1 MQGKLGVIK
10 MKRFSW
16 SILFSL
22 TIILTACGSLPP
34 TVAAPTTP
42 APVETVSIPSSDV
55 VIASAAVSPTQ
66 VAQLGFTISALVK
79 EVAVKEGDTVQA
91 GQPLIVLNTPD
102 LEFSAAAA
110 EAAFKSASI
119 NAELQNADKVKVV
132 NARTGHVT
140 YVSLPKELHL
150 IAQSKA
156 SRAQAALEVAQ
167 ASLSQGALTAPFD
180 GVVASVNTLP
190 GELVQVDQTVI
201 TIASLD
207 NLQIKTTDL
216 SERDIARVK
225 IGQSVSVFIMAL
237 NATVTGR
244 IILISPIA
252 ETVGGD
258 VVYPVTIELDEQP
271 TGLLWG
277 MTAEVEI
284 KTIP

>member
-1 MQGKLGVIK
+1 
-10 MKRFSW
+10 
-16 SILFSL
+16 
-22 TIILTACGSLPP
+22 
-34 TVAAPTTP
+34 
-42 APVETVSIPSSDV
+42 
-55 VIASAAVSPTQ
+55 
-66 VAQLGFTISALVK
+66 
-79 EVAVKEGDTVQA
+79 
-91 GQPLIVLNTPD
+91 VLNTPD

-244 IILISPIA
+244 VILISPIA